1 MQSPAMAMTK
11 AKITYNAIF
20 NFLFILPHSLNKIN
34 KLSKLNKLIKLNKLN
49 KIFKNKIKK

>member
-1 MQSPAMAMTK
+1 MQNPAMTMTK

-34 KLSKLNKLIKLNKLN
+34 KLSKLNKLN
-49 KIFKNKIKK
+49 KIFKNKKI